1 MQYLVMR
8 YIQSMSG
15 NDEPSSSPPR
25 SMVNGEDYRSNVSQS
40 RVRSPNPKSN
50 VTANGNGHAGNG
62 HIEEGDG
69 DDADS
74 NVQQG
79 ERSELGDPTVSLRPR
94 STRVQLD

>member
-1 MQYLVMR
+1 MR
-8 YIQSMSG
+8 YFQSMTG
-15 NDEPSSSPPR
+15 DDGPNSSPPR
-25 SMVNGEDYRSNVSQS
+25 SMVNGEEYRSNVSQS

-62 HIEEGDG
+62 HIEEEDG

-79 ERSELGDPTVSLRPR
+79 ERSELGDPTVSLQPG
-94 STRVQLD
+94 STRVYVD